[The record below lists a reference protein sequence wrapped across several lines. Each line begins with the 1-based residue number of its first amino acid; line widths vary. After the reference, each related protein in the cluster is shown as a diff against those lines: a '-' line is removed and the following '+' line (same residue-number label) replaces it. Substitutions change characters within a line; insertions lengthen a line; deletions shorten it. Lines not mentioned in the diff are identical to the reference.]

1 MNKRY
6 GFLTKIKA
14 MLYTEFDKLSEEF
27 ELIET
32 IRKCSLLFV
41 VANSKLE
48 FRVNYEKLWKF
59 STSTKEELY
68 KAYLEDECFE
78 GALMYNRLLCVLVDG
93 TPVQA
98 IIVPKEALC
107 EFLYYHVDWPEDIL
121 IDYLKHSLRHEVGH
135 VLANIKIFK
144 EHKVKEA
151 NEIIKNDAAEEE
163 RLWKEYIKEHD
174 FDTLD
179 EDGMREYY
187 TYYHNLPMEK
197 KANEAVG
204 INIADTVEWEIKIAK
219 ESDCNDD

>member
-41 VANSKLE
+41 VADSKLE
-48 FRVNYEKLWKF
+48 FMVNYEKLWKF

-68 KAYLEDECFE
+68 KAYLEDERFD
-78 GALMYNRLLCVLVDG
+78 GTLMYNKLLCVLVDG

-98 IIVPKEALC
+98 IIIPEETLC
-107 EFLYYHVDWPEDIL
+107 KFLYYHVDCPEDIL
-121 IDYLKHSLRHEVGH
+121 IDYLKHCLRHEVGH
-135 VLANIKIFK
+135 VLTNIKIFK
-144 EHKVKEA
+144 EHKA
-151 NEIIKNDAAEEE
+151 NEAAEIFKNDVAEEE
-163 RLWKEYIKEHD
+163 RLWEEYTKEHD

-204 INIADTVEWEIKIAK
+204 INIADTVEWEIRIEK